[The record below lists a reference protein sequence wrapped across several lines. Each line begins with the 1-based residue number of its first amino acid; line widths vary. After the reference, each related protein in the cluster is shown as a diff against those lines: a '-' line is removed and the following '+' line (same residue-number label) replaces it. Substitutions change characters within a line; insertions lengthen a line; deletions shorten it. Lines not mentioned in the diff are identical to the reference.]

1 MQGQITK
8 VGGMLSN
15 NVNPDQGMLDIG
27 WDPTGSALGG
37 LVVFALSAIVALVAH
52 KILFWVLERV
62 VRRTE
67 AVWDD
72 RIPAH
77 MKAPA
82 RLAFVVF
89 AFQFARPA
97 LGLGGAAGALLEHA
111 LAILAIVAS
120 TWFLVRLAYLAR
132 DVLLLRFDVAVSD
145 NLRSR
150 KIQTQVRILQN
161 VLIAVVV
168 VISTAMVLMTF
179 DGVRQIGMSLLAS
192 AGIAGVILGFAA
204 QKTIGNLF
212 AGIQLALTQPIRI
225 DDVVIVEGEWG
236 WIEEITLTYVVVKIW
251 DLRRLI
257 VPISYFIERPIQNW
271 TRSASQI
278 MGTLTIACDHSTDV
292 AVVRGEVE
300 RLVRQSPLWDGAA
313 WGVQVV
319 ESKAEVIEVRI
330 LASAA
335 DSGKAWD
342 LRCHLREAV
351 LDFLRREHPEWLP
364 LRRISLD
371 RAPGGAS

>member
-1 MQGQITK
+1 MTE
-8 VGGMLSN
+8 SAN
-15 NVNPDQGMLDIG
+15 
-27 WDPTGSALGG
+27 TGSSGG
-37 LVVFALSAIVALVAH
+37 LLDLQCDPDGSILAGLAVAAFAVALALAAH
-52 KILFWVLERV
+52 KLLFWILERI

-67 AVWDD
+67 VAWDD
-72 RIPAH
+72 RIPVH
-77 MKAPA
+77 MKTPA
-82 RLAFVVF
+82 RFAAAVF
-89 AFQFARPA
+89 ATQFARPA
-97 LGLGGAAGALLEHA
+97 LGLVGPAKALVEHGLDI
-111 LAILAIVAS
+111 LAILAAA
-120 TWFLVRLAYLAR
+120 WFLVRLAYLAR
-132 DVLLLRFDVAVSD
+132 DILLLRFDIASPD

-150 KIQTQVRILQN
+150 KVQTQVRILQN
-161 VLIAVVV
+161 VLIAVVAV
-168 VISTAMVLMTF
+168 VASAMVLMTF

-257 VPISYFIERPIQNW
+257 LPISYFIERPIQNW

-278 MGTLTIACDHSTDV
+278 LGTVSIACDHSTDV
-292 AVVRGEVE
+292 AALRREVE
-300 RLVRQSPLWDGAA
+300 RMVRETPLWDGNVCV
-313 WGVQVV
+313 VQVV
-319 ESKAEVIEVRI
+319 DCKAEILEVRI

-351 LDFLRREHPEWLP
+351 VDHLRREHPEWLP
-364 LRRISLD
+364 LRRVSL
-371 RAPGGAS
+371 RQS

>member
-1 MQGQITK
+1 MSEFASTERS
-8 VGGMLSN
+8 GGL
-15 NVNPDQGMLDIG
+15 LDVQ
-27 WDPTGSALGG
+27 WDPDGS
-37 LVVFALSAIVALVAH
+37 VFAGFVVAASAIALALAAH
-52 KILFWVLERV
+52 KLLFWILERI

-67 AVWDD
+67 VAWDD
-72 RIPAH
+72 RIPVH

-82 RLAFVVF
+82 RLAAAVF
-89 AFQFARPA
+89 AMQFARPA
-97 LGLGGAAGALLEHA
+97 LGLGGASKA
-111 LAILAIVAS
+111 LAEHGLDILAIVAS
-120 TWFLVRLAYLAR
+120 AWFLVRLAYLAR
-132 DVLLLRFDVAVSD
+132 DILLLRFDIASPD

-150 KIQTQVRILQN
+150 KVQTQVRILQN
-161 VLIAVVV
+161 VLIAVVAV
-168 VISTAMVLMTF
+168 VSVAMVLMTF

-257 VPISYFIERPIQNW
+257 LPISYFIERPIQNW

-278 MGTLTIACDHSTDV
+278 LGTVSIACDHSTDV
-292 AVVRGEVE
+292 AALRREVE
-300 RLVRQSPLWDGAA
+300 RMVRETPLWDGNVCV
-313 WGVQVV
+313 VQVV
-319 ESKAEVIEVRI
+319 DCKAEILEVRI

-351 LDFLRREHPEWLP
+351 VDHLRREHPQWLP
-364 LRRISLD
+364 LRRVSLQQ
-371 RAPGGAS
+371 P

>member
-1 MQGQITK
+1 
-8 VGGMLSN
+8 MLSEFAGAAKN
-15 NVNPDQGMLDIG
+15 LLDFQ
-27 WDPTGSALGG
+27 WDADGSMFSG
-37 LVVFALSAIVALVAH
+37 LVVVAVSVLVALVAH
-52 KILFWVLERV
+52 KILFWILDRI
-62 VRRTE
+62 VRRTDV
-67 AVWDD
+67 AWDD

-89 AFQFARPA
+89 ALQFARPA
-97 LGLGGAAGALLEHA
+97 LELGGAAGALLEHA

-120 TWFLVRLAYLAR
+120 TWFLMRLAYLAR
-132 DVLLLRFDVAVSD
+132 DFLLLRFDVAVSD

-150 KIQTQVRILQN
+150 KVQTQVRILQN

-168 VISTAMVLMTF
+168 VVSAAMVLMTF

-212 AGIQLALTQPIRI
+212 AGIQLAITQPIRI

-257 VPISYFIERPIQNW
+257 LPISYFIERPIQNW
-271 TRSASQI
+271 TRSASEI
-278 MGTLTIACDHSTDV
+278 LGAVSIACDHSTDV
-292 AVVRGEVE
+292 AVLRREVE
-300 RLVRQSPLWDGAA
+300 RMVRETPLWDGKVCV
-313 WGVQVV
+313 VQVV
-319 ESKAEVIEVRI
+319 DCKSEFLEVRI

-342 LRCHLREAV
+342 LRCYLREAV
-351 LDFLRREHPEWLP
+351 VDHLRREHPQWLP
-364 LRRISLD
+364 LRRVSLQQ
-371 RAPGGAS
+371 P

>member
-1 MQGQITK
+1 MSEFASTERS
-8 VGGMLSN
+8 GGL
-15 NVNPDQGMLDIG
+15 LDVQ
-27 WDPTGSALGG
+27 WDPDGS
-37 LVVFALSAIVALVAH
+37 VFAGFVVAASAVAVALAAH
-52 KILFWVLERV
+52 KLLFWILERI

-67 AVWDD
+67 VAWDD
-72 RIPAH
+72 RIPVH
-77 MKAPA
+77 MKAPS
-82 RLAFVVF
+82 RLAAAVF
-89 AFQFARPA
+89 AMQFARPA
-97 LGLGGAAGALLEHA
+97 LGIGGASKA
-111 LAILAIVAS
+111 LAEHGLDILAIVAS
-120 TWFLVRLAYLAR
+120 AWFLVRLAYLAR
-132 DVLLLRFDVAVSD
+132 DILLLRFDIASPD

-150 KIQTQVRILQN
+150 KVQTQVRILQN
-161 VLIAVVV
+161 VLIAVVAV
-168 VISTAMVLMTF
+168 VSVAMVLMTF

-257 VPISYFIERPIQNW
+257 LPISYFIERPIQNW

-278 MGTLTIACDHSTDV
+278 LGTVSIACDHSTDV
-292 AVVRGEVE
+292 AALRREVE
-300 RLVRQSPLWDGAA
+300 RMVRETPLWDGNVCV
-313 WGVQVV
+313 VQVV
-319 ESKAEVIEVRI
+319 DCKAEILEVRI

-351 LDFLRREHPEWLP
+351 VDHLRREHPQWLP
-364 LRRISLD
+364 LRRVSLQQ
-371 RAPGGAS
+371 P